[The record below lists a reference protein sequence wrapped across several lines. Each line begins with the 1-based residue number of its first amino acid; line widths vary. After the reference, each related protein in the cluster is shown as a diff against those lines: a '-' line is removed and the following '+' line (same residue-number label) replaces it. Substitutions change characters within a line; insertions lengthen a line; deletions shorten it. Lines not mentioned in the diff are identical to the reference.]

1 MPDDSPALVDDDV
14 VLLALLVAF
23 LELIEHSLDE
33 TVEQEHHVFAKYSS
47 VELDEVLLEVEVEKN
62 GHLRVALY
70 QDAHD
75 RVNVRSQSRQQV
87 LVIYDCVQGI
97 STLKGNN
104 FFILHKWDASKEEVD
119 GLQESLLLSA
129 EKHICIVA
137 KEQAHSWSEQD
148 WALRQDL
155 INVCSQRVIENRD

>member
-1 MPDDSPALVDDDV
+1 MPDDSPTLVDDDV

-23 LELIEHSLDE
+23 LELIEYSLDE
-33 TVEQEHHVFAKYSS
+33 TVEQEHHVFPKNSS

-70 QDAHD
+70 QDTHY
-75 RVNVRSQSRQQV
+75 RVNVRSQSRQPV

-104 FFILHKWDASKEEVD
+104 FFILNK
-119 GLQESLLLSA
+119 
-129 EKHICIVA
+129 
-137 KEQAHSWSEQD
+137 
-148 WALRQDL
+148 
-155 INVCSQRVIENRD
+155 